1 MKESP
6 EHRLAKE
13 LITAEISRRLN
24 YGLGMPWIFKDKDVS
39 DFPFLGNLLLGANRV
54 VMEHPL
60 KTPFGSQF
68 RLDIAVLG
76 SPIHSE
82 EMVLGGVEIELGHA
96 FDGRKALIGKSLG
109 FPLISIDITEMTL
122 DELTAEWASQVLTAT
137 TYDHEQ
143 GRRQTYIYIHDLLY
157 PLYAQIP
164 SFIDNEKRHQFLIFA
179 DNPTLDKLNSWM
191 KKLAQK
197 LNYHNGEV
205 AVAIVN
211 AKNEQSHKMLKRAG
225 QVAGPDWEEF
235 NNQRCL
241 RLTIPRPM
249 DSNDLKNHRFHMT
262 MARLLL
268 SHSDSL
274 VGYKYCN
281 GIDNDHPDD
290 DIWIARRRS
299 ADLKILEEYRVLP
312 KRLAEPISRL
322 MAVVSSIQD
331 N

>member
-1 MKESP
+1 
-6 EHRLAKE
+6 
-13 LITAEISRRLN
+13 
-24 YGLGMPWIFKDKDVS
+24 
-39 DFPFLGNLLLGANRV
+39 
-54 VMEHPL
+54 
-60 KTPFGSQF
+60 
-68 RLDIAVLG
+68 
-76 SPIHSE
+76 
-82 EMVLGGVEIELGHA
+82 
-96 FDGRKALIGKSLG
+96 
-109 FPLISIDITEMTL
+109 MTL
-122 DELTAEWASQVLTAT
+122 DELTPEWASQVLTAT

-157 PLYAQIP
+157 LLYAQIP

-197 LNYHNGEV
+197 LNYQNGEV

-211 AKNEQSHKMLKRAG
+211 AKNEQSRKMLERAG

-241 RLTIPRPM
+241 RLTIPRPT

-281 GIDNDHPDD
+281 GIDNDRPDD
-290 DIWIARRRS
+290 DIWIVRRRS
-299 ADLKILEEYRVLP
+299 ADLKTLEEYRVLP
-312 KRLAEPISRL
+312 KRLAEPINRL